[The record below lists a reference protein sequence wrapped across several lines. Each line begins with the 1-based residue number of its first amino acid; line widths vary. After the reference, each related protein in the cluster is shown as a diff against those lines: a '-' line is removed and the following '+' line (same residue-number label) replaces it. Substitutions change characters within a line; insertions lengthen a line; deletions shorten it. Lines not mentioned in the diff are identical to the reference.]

1 MPLPPWRL
9 PQPPD
14 ESEAQWENTMPD
26 PLSWQS
32 CILSCSVV
40 IYSRIFSPFL
50 SCCWAPQSTLL
61 WACSCVERGARKPC
75 VETTALPPNSCLSWF
90 TLLNPPVL
98 LSPSVKWGYAVPGSS
113 VKFEWYNT
121 YKVPDTEKALTK
133 WWFSLATSHGGGTGV
148 CLSCK
153 AMFCSPRLMET
164 FLYEYSPL
172 SSLYSLRWWHG

>member
-14 ESEAQWENTMPD
+14 ESEAQWRSTMPD
-26 PLSWQS
+26 PLRGSPLSCLAVWLSVAVSSPLFWAVAELFRALFCS
-32 CILSCSVV
+32 CI
-40 IYSRIFSPFL
+40 
-50 SCCWAPQSTLL
+50 
-61 WACSCVERGARKPC
+61 ERGARKPC
-75 VETTALPPNSCLSWF
+75 VETIALPPNSCLSWF

-113 VKFEWYNT
+113 VTFEWYNT

-133 WWFSLATSHGGGTGV
+133 RWFSLATSHGGGTGV

-164 FLYEYSPL
+164 FLYRYSPL